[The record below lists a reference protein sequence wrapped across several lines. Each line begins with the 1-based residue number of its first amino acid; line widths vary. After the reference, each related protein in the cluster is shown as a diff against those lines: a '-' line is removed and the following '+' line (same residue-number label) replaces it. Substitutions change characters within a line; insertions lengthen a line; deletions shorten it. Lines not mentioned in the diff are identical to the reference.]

1 MTIKPVR
8 GWELERYLLDELP
21 SQRMEEISRL
31 LEDSPEM
38 QSELER
44 LQQSNTDFFKEF
56 PPETVIPNIQR
67 RHEAEK
73 ASKKKKERPVLFKRL
88 LYASPALASALVI
101 LFIVLLNPSRDMT
114 EDTRIKGTP
123 VADPTKPHI
132 LIHRKIDS
140 DTELLH
146 SGDRAEEGDLLQL
159 AYVPAG
165 QSYGVIFSI
174 DGKGLVTL
182 HFPEN
187 QTDSTLLLPKE
198 RVLLPSAYELDD
210 APEFERFFFITSQTE
225 IHAGR
230 ILEMARSLARNAG
243 RAKKEN
249 LELPYAYDQYTT
261 LIIKGE

>member
-21 SQRMEEISRL
+21 SQRMEEISRQ
-31 LEDSPEM
+31 LEDNPEL
-38 QSELER
+38 QSKLER
-44 LQQSNTDFFKEF
+44 LQESNTRFFKEF
-56 PPETVIPNIQR
+56 PPETFIPNIQR
-67 RHEAEK
+67 RYEMEK
-73 ASKKKKERPVLFKRL
+73 AQKRKKERPVLFKRL
-88 LYASPALASALVI
+88 LYASPVLASALVI
-101 LFIVLLNPSRDMT
+101 LFIVLLNPDGDMT
-114 EDTRIKGTP
+114 EDTRIKGTLF
-123 VADPTKPHI
+123 VDPTKPHI
-132 LIHRKIDS
+132 LVHRKMDT

-146 SGDRAEEGDLLQL
+146 NGDRAKEGDLLQL

-174 DGKGLVTL
+174 DGRGMVTL

-187 QTDSTLLLPKE
+187 QIGSTLLQPRD

-225 IHAGR
+225 IR
-230 ILEMARSLARNAG
+230 VESILNKARALAQNPG
-243 RAKKEN
+243 RAKTET

>member
-31 LEDSPEM
+31 LEDNPKL
-38 QSELER
+38 QAELKR
-44 LQQSNTDFFKEF
+44 LQQSNTRFFKEF
-56 PPETVIPNIQR
+56 PPETIIPNILRQ
-67 RHEAEK
+67 HKTEK
-73 ASKKKKERPVLFKRL
+73 DRIERKERPVLFKRL
-88 LYASPALASALVI
+88 LYASPVLASALVI
-101 LFIVLLNPSRDMT
+101 LFIVLLNPGGDMT
-114 EDTRIKGTP
+114 EDTRIKGAP
-123 VADPTKPHI
+123 FVDPTRPHI
-132 LIHRKIDS
+132 LIHRKMDT

-146 SGDRAEEGDLLQL
+146 NGDRAKEGDLLQL

-165 QSYGVIFSI
+165 QPHGVIFSI

-187 QTDSTLLLPKE
+187 QTGSTRLQP
-198 RVLLPSAYELDD
+198 RDRILLPSAYELDD

-225 IHAGR
+225 IR
-230 ILEMARSLARNAG
+230 IGNILGKAKTLAQNPRK
-243 RAKKEN
+243 AKTAK
-249 LELPYAYDQYTT
+249 LDLPDAYDQYTT